1 LQLLNPNR
9 RSVKSGRRR
18 SKEAMRGAF
27 KGLIVTTAAA
37 AALMAAPTQARA
49 EGYVTP
55 WVGSNWGSDISNGR
69 AAFGINAGGMGA
81 GIIGGEVDFGYSPS
95 FFGTKNDF
103 GNNSVLD
110 LMGNVI
116 IGIPI
121 GGTYG
126 ASVKPFV
133 TAGVG
138 LLRTQIDGGTLANVS
153 SSDNMFGWNAG
164 AGVMGYFNNHVG
176 LRGDIRYLRG
186 FEDLNT
192 GNTVIDLSGNNNLRF
207 WRVSAGVVL
216 K

>member
-1 LQLLNPNR
+1 
-9 RSVKSGRRR
+9 
-18 SKEAMRGAF
+18 MRGAV
-27 KGLIVTTAAA
+27 KGFIVTAAVA
-37 AALMAAPTQARA
+37 AALVAAPTQARA

-69 AAFGINAGGMGA
+69 AAFGVNAGGMGA

-95 FFGTKNDF
+95 FFGTDNDF
-103 GNNSVLD
+103 GHNSVID

-116 IGIPI
+116 IGVPI

-126 ASVKPFV
+126 ASIKPFV

-207 WRVSAGVVL
+207 WRASVGVVL